1 MELNEKKG
9 ILEIKNLT
17 VYYGLI
23 KALEGVNLKIAQGE
37 MVVLFGANGAGKST
51 LLKSIAGQEKA
62 AEGSIIY
69 QGKDICLWN
78 TVDITRAGICLIPEE
93 GGIFRS
99 LTVEENLQLGAYN
112 SFHHYR
118 KHFDEVIQLFP
129 ILKQRLKQVA
139 GTLSGGEQK
148 MLSVGKALMY
158 KYQILMFDEPSLGLS
173 PFYTDYIFKIINRL
187 HHLGYTIL
195 LSEQNI
201 NQGFKYAQR
210 IYLIERGEIILEGK
224 ADEVREHPKII
235 EAYFGSGGR

>member
-1 MELNEKKG
+1 MEPNKIEDL
-9 ILEIKNLT
+9 LEIKDLT
-17 VYYGLI
+17 VYYGPI
-23 KALEGVNLKIAQGE
+23 KVLERVNLRMAKGE
-37 MVVLFGANGAGKST
+37 IVVLFGANGAGKST
-51 LLKSIAGQEKA
+51 LLKSIVGQKKA
-62 AEGSIIY
+62 AKGRIIY
-69 QGKDICLWN
+69 KERDIGLWN

-118 KHFDEVIQLFP
+118 EHFDEVIQLFP

-148 MLSVGKALMY
+148 MLSIGKAMMY

-173 PFYTDYIFKIINRL
+173 PSYTEYIFKIIDRL
-187 HHLGYTIL
+187 HHMGHTIL

-201 NQGFKYAQR
+201 NQGFKYAKR
-210 IYLIERGEIILEGK
+210 VCLIERGKIILEGK
-224 ADEVREHPKII
+224 VDEIREHPKIV